1 MLSKKQFLQACQG
14 NYFYE
19 ENGLGNH
26 GTLYVD
32 FGDERVGIPSL
43 QPFNHWTRHE
53 FHPFENAY
61 HFDAMPIEK
70 AMEDE
75 VLDRLYEEYV
85 AQKESGCLWLQ
96 DLEKDF

>member
-1 MLSKKQFLQACQG
+1 MQACQG

-19 ENGLGNH
+19 ENGLGNQ

-32 FGDERVGIPSL
+32 FGDEQVGIS
-43 QPFNHWTRHE
+43 WTKHE
-53 FHPFENAY
+53 SYPFENAY
-61 HFDAMPIEK
+61 HFDDMPIEE

-75 VLDRLYEEYV
+75 VLDRLYEEYI
-85 AQKESGCLWLQ
+85 AQKEAGCLWLE